1 MSRKYQIKLTGEFC
15 AEAANG
21 DLIKGA
27 DIEAVH
33 GASIDTRTAKAGQVF
48 IAISGPNF
56 DGHQFMGEAIAKDC
70 VGLVVNNEFISRAVA
85 ASGEAPD
92 RVFVVA
98 VENTVKALGM
108 IANAWIHVLG
118 PKVVAVTGSVGKT
131 TTKELL
137 AECMKTRY
145 VTLATVG
152 NLNNHIG
159 LPLTALSLKPE
170 HEAVVF
176 EMGMNHAGEI
186 AHLCKIARPQIGV
199 VTYVGPVHLEGLGS
213 IAAIADAKSE
223 LISALPKNGVAVL
236 NADNPHVIAMAQ
248 RAPCP
253 VMTFG
258 FDANATVRI
267 VDAQIDERGLLTLS
281 LQYKDEIIPVATF
294 LVGLHNA
301 ANVAAAVTAAIAA
314 GVPFD
319 KACNAIGLVTPSSHR
334 LAVIQ
339 ANHFRIIDDCYNA
352 SPPSMAAALQVLA
365 QNQGRKVA
373 ILGDMLELGAATDV
387 AHLELGSLVAAKKID
402 VLIAVGKYS
411 DRIVLGAKDSQG
423 FEAEVYK
430 VDDAIQAAKIAEV
443 VVTKGDTVLV
453 KGSRGVGLDIV
464 VKALESLSGREE
476 LSN

>member
-1 MSRKYQIKLTGEFC
+1 
-15 AEAANG
+15 
-21 DLIKGA
+21 
-27 DIEAVH
+27 
-33 GASIDTRTAKAGQVF
+33 
-48 IAISGPNF
+48 
-56 DGHQFMGEAIAKDC
+56 
-70 VGLVVNNEFISRAVA
+70 
-85 ASGEAPD
+85 
-92 RVFVVA
+92 
-98 VENTVKALGM
+98 
-108 IANAWIHVLG
+108 
-118 PKVVAVTGSVGKT
+118 
-131 TTKELL
+131 
-137 AECMKTRY
+137 
-145 VTLATVG
+145 
-152 NLNNHIG
+152 
-159 LPLTALSLKPE
+159 
-170 HEAVVF
+170 
-176 EMGMNHAGEI
+176 
-186 AHLCKIARPQIGV
+186 
-199 VTYVGPVHLEGLGS
+199 LGS

-248 RAPCP
+248 RAPCA

-281 LQYKDEIIPVATF
+281 LQYKDEIIPVTTF

-443 VVTKGDTVLV
+443 VVNKGDTVLV

-476 LSN
+476 VSN